1 MITVQV
7 DVPTVV
13 PRSILSN
20 SQKHAVITSLN
31 NSWHAEATIIKRS
44 ADNMND
50 IVFVSAD
57 AEASAIEESI
67 RSALKRKAS

>member
-1 MITVQV
+1 MTTVQV

-31 NSWHAEATIIKRS
+31 HRWHAEATTIERS

-57 AEASAIEESI
+57 AEASVIEESI
-67 RSALKRKAS
+67 KSALKRKAS